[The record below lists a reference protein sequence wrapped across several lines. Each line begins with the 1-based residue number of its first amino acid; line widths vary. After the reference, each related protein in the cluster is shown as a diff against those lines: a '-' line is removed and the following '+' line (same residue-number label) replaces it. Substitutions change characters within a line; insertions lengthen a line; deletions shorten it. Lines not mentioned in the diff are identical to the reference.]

1 MPRHVESPRFPRTGR
16 SGTFSGIESFYSYE
30 ERANALEALGGM
42 FSCLSMLMID
52 RSISR
57 RFPSTDTQ
65 PFSIRLNCYSNTC
78 TLTK

>member
-1 MPRHVESPRFPRTGR
+1 MLSPLDSLEPADRER
-16 SGTFSGIESFYSYE
+16 SREFESFYSYE

-57 RFPSTDTQ
+57 RFPLTDTT
-65 PFSIRLNCYSNTC
+65 FFYKTEL
-78 TLTK
+78 L